1 MKKMFLCSTLFL
13 LLMFGMAHAKFM
25 TIGTATYNG
34 TDYTSGKPQSG
45 YGLTETGDFENLIV
59 SWNWSGTECANSKSY
74 AWFFK
79 RYNRLFNKYNYSVT
93 YYYYYS

>member
-13 LLMFGMAHAKFM
+13 LLIFGMAHAKFM
-25 TIGTATYNG
+25 TIGTADYNG

-45 YGLTETGDFENLIV
+45 YGLTETGDFENLIA
-59 SWNWSGTECANSKSY
+59 SWSCSGTECADSTSY
-74 AWFFK
+74 NWFFNNMY
-79 RYNRLFNKYNYSVT
+79 RPFKYNYSVS